1 MIKKNA
7 KNNIIAMVALLL
19 LAGVL
24 VYFFVQLN
32 RTEKKALAVQESAVK
47 NAQTISGVVNFFN
60 SANQQAQQ

>member
-1 MIKKNA
+1 MIKKNV
-7 KNNIIAMVALLL
+7 KNYIIAIVALLL
-19 LAGVL
+19 LSGVL

-60 SANQQAQQ
+60 STNQGAQK